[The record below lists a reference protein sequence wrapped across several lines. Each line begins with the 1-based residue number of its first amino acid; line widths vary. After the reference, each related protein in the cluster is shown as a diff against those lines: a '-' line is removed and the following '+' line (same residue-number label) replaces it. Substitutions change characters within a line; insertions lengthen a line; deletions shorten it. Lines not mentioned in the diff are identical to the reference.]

1 MPLMIDLKRVVI
13 FGGERGEG
21 LQKTEKLSLF
31 AEELLVVP
39 ESPYPHRH
47 INLAAGRLPHVGEN
61 LSRTT
66 PRSIP
71 VANEPASLRNV
82 ARSIAGANFVVSD
95 LVDRVINERITALC
109 EESGTLCNI
118 IDTRDLCNTWF
129 MSLIDSPHLIAAIS
143 SKGGCAYYAR
153 QTRIELEQ
161 EFADREPVAD
171 ILTGIRDRLGNPLPA
186 GHDRSSILDSIY
198 HDSDFRRAVELAS
211 WDAARARAEEIYEHI
226 CTHTA

>member
-21 LQKTEKLSLF
+21 LQKAEKLSLF
-31 AEELLVVP
+31 ADELLVVP
-39 ESPYPHRH
+39 ESPYPHRN
-47 INLAAGRLPHVGEN
+47 IDLAAGRLPHVGEN
-61 LSRTT
+61 LHRST

-71 VANEPASLRNV
+71 VAAEPASILNA
-82 ARSIAGANFVVSD
+82 ARYIAGANFVVSD
-95 LVDRVINERITALC
+95 LADRAVNERIAALC
-109 EESGTLCNI
+109 EESSTLCNV

-129 MSLIDSPHLIAAIS
+129 MSLIDNPHLIAAVS

-161 EFADREPVAD
+161 EFAEREPVAE

-198 HDSDFRRAVELAS
+198 HDSDFRRAAALAS
-211 WDAARARAEEIYEHI
+211 WDTARARAEEIYEHI
-226 CTHTA
+226 CIYTA